1 MAASYYNDINL
12 RAYRFENT
20 YARRNAYDFMLQTLR
35 KLQRKQSSCRK
46 LRLLWK

>member
-20 YARRNAYDFMLQTLR
+20 YARRNTYDFMLQTLR